1 MNKMYMELDQIF
13 QLNFG
18 SILLGTTSPDL
29 LLTMVEMERPYFHR
43 HNRDSL
49 LRCLSNGTD
58 CQTPRWDH
66 LDYKLTLTFQQ
77 FWAVMLAFLTI

>member
-58 CQTPRWDH
+58 CQTFEGQVNDRGGI
-66 LDYKLTLTFQQ
+66 TLITN
-77 FWAVMLAFLTI
+77 